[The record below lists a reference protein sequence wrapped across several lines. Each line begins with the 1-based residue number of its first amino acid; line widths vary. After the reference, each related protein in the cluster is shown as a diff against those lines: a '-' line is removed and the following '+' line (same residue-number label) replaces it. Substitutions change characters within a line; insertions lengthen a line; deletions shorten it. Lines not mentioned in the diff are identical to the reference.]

1 MKPATPRVLQVVWNL
16 IRGGTEG
23 QCARVALG
31 LAEQGVKTRVAVSR
45 REGFFLEP
53 VEKGCG
59 PVHHMDIHRRIS
71 WHTWMELR
79 RLAAFV
85 RTEQFDLIHAWDADA
100 AIFGSVVARWT
111 GRPLI
116 TSRRDLGEIYAPAK
130 LRRMDRADRQAVAV
144 VVNAE
149 AIGSRVRT
157 NGVNPARVHCI
168 PNILDV
174 EESDRL
180 SAQPFS
186 QRDRLG
192 PGRWIGLV
200 ARLDPEKDVATL
212 VRAAAHVVA
221 EVPAARFAI
230 VGDGAERARLET
242 LAAELNLGDRVVFL
256 GELTEVPSLLR
267 YMDPPVV
274 PRLLPVEAST
284 PSCRRPAL
292 MPDSP
297 NLLFT
302 NAGMNQFVPIFL
314 GQKPRARTSP
324 AAPPTP
330 RSASAPAASTTTS
343 RTSASTPTT
352 TPSSRCSATGPSATT
367 SRKEAISWA
376 WELLTSVWKFP
387 PDRLFATIYQPDPSK
402 GDPAERD
409 QEAWTSGPRNFRSRP
424 RSPTSTSST
433 ATRRTTSG

>member
-144 VVNAE
+144 VVNEE

-267 YMDPPVV
+267 YMELAVLCPRANEGLSNSILEYQAAGLPVV
-274 PRLLPVEAST
+274 ATDCGGNRELVRENETGHVVPVGDHHALADRLIGLLHQPKRARAFGQAGRLSVENHH
-284 PSCRRPAL
+284 RPATVCRQFADL
-292 MPDSP
+292 YRRV
-297 NLLFT
+297 L
-302 NAGMNQFVPIFL
+302 AG
-314 GQKPRARTSP
+314 
-324 AAPPTP
+324 
-330 RSASAPAASTTTS
+330 
-343 RTSASTPTT
+343 
-352 TPSSRCSATGPSATT
+352 
-367 SRKEAISWA
+367 
-376 WELLTSVWKFP
+376 
-387 PDRLFATIYQPDPSK
+387 
-402 GDPAERD
+402 
-409 QEAWTSGPRNFRSRP
+409 
-424 RSPTSTSST
+424 
-433 ATRRTTSG
+433 